1 VASTF
6 ATAAGSTAA
15 VDPAAL
21 TVGVE
26 EEFLL
31 ADPDTGVNR
40 PVAEQVTAALSDGVR
55 GQSRL
60 AGPAVPPGRRYQA
73 MADRYGP
80 VALDPAVCGLHVHVG
95 VPDRELAVQVCNH
108 LQAWLPVI
116 RALGGNSPLYQGADT
131 GHASWRSVQ
140 LLRWPGV
147 GPTPVI
153 RLGRRL
159 PPYGRGADRR
169 RRDAR

>member
-1 VASTF
+1 M
-6 ATAAGSTAA
+6 
-15 VDPAAL
+15 
-21 TVGVE
+21 
-26 EEFLL
+26 
-31 ADPDTGVNR
+31 R
-40 PVAEQVTAALSDGVR
+40 PVRDWSPSARPRSASPNPPYRTAG
-55 GQSRL
+55 
-60 AGPAVPPGRRYQA
+60 RYQA

-116 RALGGNSPLYQGADT
+116 RALGGNSPLYQGADS

-147 GPTPVI
+147 GPTPVM